1 MILGLICIIPLM
13 ILSVLAGFT
22 LGKSL
27 PEKENTSSFLNTQQ
41 ESICNE
47 LYSRVDKRNSE
58 SNK

>member
-1 MILGLICIIPLM
+1 M